1 MRAYER
7 LLKYVKV
14 HTTSDPNSGTHPST
28 LRQFDL
34 AKILVEELKE
44 LGLTDAHVD
53 EHCYVYATLPATPG
67 QESAAPLG
75 LIAHMDTADD
85 ASGENVRPQIHENY
99 DGEAVTLPATGTVLD
114 PKVFPFLR
122 EMKGQTL
129 ITTDGSTLLGADDKA
144 GVAEI
149 MTALERII
157 AENRPHGKL
166 CIGFTPDEEIGEGA
180 SLFDVEG
187 FGAAYAY
194 TVDGGELGEKKGVN
208 VPNVSINLP
217 NLTEKDKGDLLFGIE
232 QDIDFV
238 AASFIRNAEAIN
250 EIREFLVANGGEHID
265 IIAKIENAEGVQN
278 IDSIIDAA
286 DGVMVARGDLG
297 VEIPACQVPHV
308 QKIIIEKCNH
318 KYKPVI
324 TATQMLDS
332 MIRNPR
338 PTRAE
343 VADVAN
349 AIYDGTDAIMLSGET
364 AAGKYPIEAVTMMGE
379 IAEQT
384 ERYLKFEDYRDGKAL
399 EGKLNVSAAVGS
411 AAVSMVEHIKAACI
425 VTPTM
430 SGQTA
435 RLISNLRP
443 SVPIYGVTPY
453 EWARRKMQL
462 YWGVRPVTGYEE
474 DSTENIISHAMY
486 MVRREELVERGDM
499 VIFTA
504 GDPATN
510 EVTGE
515 GYMTNMLHIIQ
526 AK

>member
-1 MRAYER
+1 MPHQNFRSRKE
-7 LLKYVKV
+7 
-14 HTTSDPNSGTHPST
+14 
-28 LRQFDL
+28 
-34 AKILVEELKE
+34 IL
-44 LGLTDAHVD
+44 
-53 EHCYVYATLPATPG
+53 
-67 QESAAPLG
+67 
-75 LIAHMDTADD
+75 
-85 ASGENVRPQIHENY
+85 
-99 DGEAVTLPATGTVLD
+99 DGVN
-114 PKVFPFLR
+114 FIFS
-122 EMKGQTL
+122 Q
-129 ITTDGSTLLGADDKA
+129 
-144 GVAEI
+144 I
-149 MTALERII
+149 MTIKA
-157 AENRPHGKL
+157 
-166 CIGFTPDEEIGEGA
+166 
-180 SLFDVEG
+180 
-187 FGAAYAY
+187 
-194 TVDGGELGEKKGVN
+194 GEKKGVN

-250 EIREFLVANGGEHID
+250 EIREFLVANGGERID

-399 EGKLNVSAAVGS
+399 EGKLND
-411 AAVSMVEHIKAACI
+411 IKKN
-425 VTPTM
+425 P
-430 SGQTA
+430 
-435 RLISNLRP
+435 
-443 SVPIYGVTPY
+443 
-453 EWARRKMQL
+453 K
-462 YWGVRPVTGYEE
+462 
-474 DSTENIISHAMY
+474 
-486 MVRREELVERGDM
+486 
-499 VIFTA
+499 VIEA
-504 GDPATN
+504 YLGA
-510 EVTGE
+510 
-515 GYMTNMLHIIQ
+515 
-526 AK
+526 